1 MNDTQLRDW
10 MRALPRAK
18 ASPAFTSDVLRKAR
32 LAGRADDE
40 RRAPFVWR
48 MAAALAMVVCILGV
62 AQIALMQYTQ
72 RQRVEALRIEQEKLE
87 AELAEVKKIAS
98 EAEPVVVL
106 EDDRGTRVIMDLDS
120 AIQPASNRTFD

>member
-1 MNDTQLRDW
+1 

-32 LAGRADDE
+32 LAGCEDEE

-98 EAEPVVVL
+98 DAEPVVVL

-120 AIQPASNRTFD
+120 AIQPASYRTYD